1 VQKEA
6 WLIHQ
11 IIELPLKRRNIVLGV
26 FEISLKCLQLMLLLL
41 VGIVGYPGELRQLAL
56 KLPFPGPAVALR
68 ALKATKTVI
77 PGGAEVKTTMCAG
90 SASSLSSFDEHGS
103 GAGCTKGNR
112 RVLF

>member
-56 KLPFPGPAVALR
+56 KLPFPGPAVFKRSPQFTRSMHCGKPLS
-68 ALKATKTVI
+68 VI
-77 PGGAEVKTTMCAG
+77 P
-90 SASSLSSFDEHGS
+90 SFPCHPR
-103 GAGCTKGNR
+103 ANAN
-112 RVLF
+112 